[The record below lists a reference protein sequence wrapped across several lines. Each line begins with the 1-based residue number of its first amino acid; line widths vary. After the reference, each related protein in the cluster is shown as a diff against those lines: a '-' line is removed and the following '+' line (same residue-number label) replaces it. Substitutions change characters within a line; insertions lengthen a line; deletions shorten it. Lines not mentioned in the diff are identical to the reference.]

1 MNKKMY
7 VELSIERLKMEL
19 SMFKSI
25 NMFNTIYE
33 ANIYMME
40 QPSEIQKIFPGII
53 ELIKLLENLYL
64 YNNTFRNVLCLLS
77 NIIDYL
83 SIFYKN

>member
-1 MNKKMY
+1 MY
-7 VELSIERLKMEL
+7 EELSIEKLKMEL

-25 NMFNTIYE
+25 NMFNTIDE
-33 ANIYMME
+33 ANIYMLE
-40 QPSEIQKIFPGII
+40 QPSKIQKIFIGIM

-64 YNNTFRNVLCLLS
+64 YNNKFVNVLYLFS

-83 SIFYKN
+83 KSIVIQIKHY

>member
-1 MNKKMY
+1 
-7 VELSIERLKMEL
+7 
-19 SMFKSI
+19 MFKSI
-25 NMFNTIYE
+25 NMFNTIDE

-40 QPSEIQKIFPGII
+40 QPSEIQKIFPSIM

-64 YNNTFRNVLCLLS
+64 YNNKFCNVLYLFS

-83 SIFYKN
+83 VLLKN

>member
-1 MNKKMY
+1 
-7 VELSIERLKMEL
+7 
-19 SMFKSI
+19 MFKSI
-25 NMFNTIYE
+25 NMFNTIDE

-40 QPSEIQKIFPGII
+40 QSSEFQKIFPGIM

-64 YNNTFRNVLCLLS
+64 YNNTFCNVLYLFY

-83 SIFYKN
+83 SIVKN

>member
-1 MNKKMY
+1 MY
-7 VELSIERLKMEL
+7 EELSIERLNMEL

-25 NMFNTIYE
+25 NMFNTIDE
-33 ANIYMME
+33 AKIYMME
-40 QPSEIQKIFPGII
+40 QPSEIQKIFPGIM

-64 YNNTFRNVLCLLS
+64 YNNKFCNVLYLFS

-83 SIFYKN
+83 SIVIQIKHY